1 MVREDPGTADP
12 VGSIDNLDL
21 PVAADARWLLDKLS
35 TGLSSAELILVA
47 RRAEGLVQETGGVL
61 VCRSHLLQALR
72 EFGKQSPVK
81 TMEVV
86 PDE

>member
-1 MVREDPGTADP
+1 MVGEDSSAIGP
-12 VGSIDNLDL
+12 VGSVDNLDL

-35 TGLSSAELILVA
+35 TGLSSTELILVA
-47 RRAEGLVQETGGVL
+47 RRAEGLVQEVGGVL

-72 EFGKQSPVK
+72 EFGKRIPEEE
-81 TMEVV
+81 TEVA